1 MINAICAHRFAEC
14 VNAEKK
20 NPKYIW
26 KVLNDRIEYAMNR
39 GEFHIEFSETFNLRF
54 DEHRKEVKRKLEE
67 LGYKVEYRRFMVGD
81 RDWQMWLNKY
91 FISW

>member
-1 MINAICAHRFAEC
+1 MIHANDARVIAETIN
-14 VNAEKK
+14 VEKK
-20 NPKYIW
+20 KPSYIW
-26 KVLNDRIEYAMNR
+26 KLLDDRIEYAMNR
-39 GEFHIEFSETFNLRF
+39 GDFSIEFSETFDLRF
-54 DEHRKEVKRKLEE
+54 NEHRKEVKRKLEE

>member
-1 MINAICAHRFAEC
+1 MIHANDARVIAETI
-14 VNAEKK
+14 NAEKK
-20 NPKYIW
+20 SPKYIW

-39 GEFHIEFSETFNLRF
+39 GDFSIEFSETFDLRF

-67 LGYKVEYRRFMVGD
+67 YGYKVEYRRFMVGD